1 MTDKQFNTLA
11 QYEANLK
18 TATTSS
24 WARHPGR
31 SAMQIIYNTLTEIAG
46 PQPRLQTFCQP
57 CVLRVLR
64 NAGKLY
70 FEEKARREAEILA
83 KQVKPETASP
93 KKVEEAPAPAPKK
106 TTTKKATEDKPKTS
120 KKSTKKVAS

>member
-18 TATTSS
+18 TATTST

-64 NAGKLY
+64 TTGKLY
-70 FEEKARREAEILA
+70 FEEKAKREAEALA

-93 KKVEEAPAPAPKK
+93 EEKAEKKPTK
-106 TTTKKATEDKPKTS
+106 TTAKKE
-120 KKSTKKVAS
+120 STKKPKAAKTAS

>member
-11 QYEANLK
+11 QYEANLR

-70 FEEKARREAEILA
+70 FEEKAKREAEALA

-93 KKVEEAPAPAPKK
+93 EKVEAPAEEKAEKKPTK
-106 TTTKKATEDKPKTS
+106 TTAKKE
-120 KKSTKKVAS
+120 STKKPKAAKTAS

>member
-70 FEEKARREAEILA
+70 FEEKAKREADALA
-83 KQVKPETASP
+83 KQAKPETASP
-93 KKVEEAPAPAPKK
+93 EKVEEAPAPAPKK
-106 TTTKKATEDKPKTS
+106 TTAKKATEAKPKTS

>member
-64 NAGKLY
+64 TAGELY
-70 FEEKARREAEILA
+70 FAEKEAREAAA
-83 KQVKPETASP
+83 KAAEKPAETDAKPEA
-93 KKVEEAPAPAPKK
+93 KK
-106 TTTKKATEDKPKTS
+106 TSSRKPKAE
-120 KKSTKKVAS
+120 KIAS

>member
-64 NAGKLY
+64 TAGKLY
-70 FEEKARREAEILA
+70 FEEKAKREAAA
-83 KQVKPETASP
+83 KAAEKPAETDA
-93 KKVEEAPAPAPKK
+93 
-106 TTTKKATEDKPKTS
+106 KPKA
-120 KKSTKKVAS
+120 KKSTAKTTKAKKTDAK